1 MPGGRGGGGA
11 ESWFKEVMES
21 GDPRDANEA
30 TRAKFSFAENVRAL

>member
-11 ESWFKEVMES
+11 ESWFEEAFGFKEL
-21 GDPRDANEA
+21 AYEA